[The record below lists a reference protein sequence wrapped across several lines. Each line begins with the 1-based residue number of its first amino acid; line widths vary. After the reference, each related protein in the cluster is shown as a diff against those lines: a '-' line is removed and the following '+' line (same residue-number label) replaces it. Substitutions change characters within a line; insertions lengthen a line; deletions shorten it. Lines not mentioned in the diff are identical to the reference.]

1 MSIFPCSINLDIKKP
16 SMNTALQRIEDI
28 RRDKIFY
35 PALKKPEEL
44 DLEGIKAVKIYFC
57 FYGRNS
63 WNSAWVHKYK
73 TNCMHLTLDSAK
85 NYAETNRVQGSV
97 FNITELPALQF
108 DGGNYP
114 IFVTQINEKIPLK
127 DYSADALSQ
136 YDPYGRL
143 KISGY
148 MDNYMTYGAPLN
160 GIVSSFTDTGRFLR
174 TPQAKNN
181 LVIALY
187 AQNPVQ
193 ATELE
198 NVKMKAWKSKSAGK
212 KFYLN
217 WLAIENNTNQLA
229 ILNL

>member
-1 MSIFPCSINLDIKKP
+1 
-16 SMNTALQRIEDI
+16 MNAVLQRIEDI
-28 RRDKIFY
+28 RRDKVFY
-35 PALKKPEEL
+35 HVLKKPEEL
-44 DLEGIKAVKIYFC
+44 DLKSIKAVKIYFC

-85 NYAETNRVQGSV
+85 NYAETSRVQGSV

-114 IFVTQINEKIPLK
+114 IFVTQINENKPLK

-136 YDPYGRL
+136 DAPFGSV
-143 KISGY
+143 KILGY
-148 MDNYMTYGAPLN
+148 RDNYMSYGAPLN
-160 GIVSSFTDTGRFLR
+160 GVVLSFTDNGRFWR
-174 TPQAKNN
+174 IPQAKNN

-198 NVKMKAWKSKSAGK
+198 NVKMKAWKSKSFGK

-217 WLAIENNTNQLA
+217 WLAIENNTNELA
-229 ILNL
+229 ILNLCNEFGF